1 MIAKMIYHKFWQ
13 EALRKSH
20 NSAARALLRA
30 GFGPAPVGTFALE
43 GQPKPEDGDAMRRI
57 WSPGISSFKTFWHL

>member
-1 MIAKMIYHKFWQ
+1 MLNERLRLQMICYKFRQ

-43 GQPKPEDGDAMRRI
+43 GQPKPEDSDDMIGRI
-57 WSPGISSFKTFWHL
+57 